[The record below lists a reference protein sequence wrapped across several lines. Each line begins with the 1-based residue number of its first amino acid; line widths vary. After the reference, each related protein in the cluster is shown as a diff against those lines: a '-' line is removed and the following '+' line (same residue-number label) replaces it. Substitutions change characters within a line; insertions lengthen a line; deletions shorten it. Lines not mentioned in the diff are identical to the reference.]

1 MADSA
6 STHHREWVPGGAFR
20 EWAYRQLIEAEIE
33 RVESR
38 VRYTID
44 DVIRFGRPHFS
55 NALEA
60 RIAIALAG
68 TITRFICEPVP
79 AEDFDALIADRI
91 ERNCRAPH
99 HRIGAL
105 LVPKQALGEALSD
118 LLVVALFEDV
128 KERRAVVE
136 KIAVYCVAQGREAPR
151 PGPEDAARRKAD
163 MAALEEQGV
172 KVFRFLEN
180 EIVSDALDCARAVNR
195 YLTRIENSYARTYN
209 YRAALGVADALS

>member
-33 RVESR
+33 KVESK

-60 RIAIALAG
+60 RVAIALAG
-68 TITRFICEPVP
+68 TVTRFICEPVP

-91 ERNCRAPH
+91 ARNRRAPH
-99 HRIGAL
+99 NRVGAL
-105 LVPKQALGEALSD
+105 LVPKQALGEALTD
-118 LLVVALFEDV
+118 LLVVALFDDV
-128 KERRAVVE
+128 KERRTVVE
-136 KIAVYCVAQGREAPR
+136 KIAVYCIAQGREAPR
-151 PGPEDAARRKAD
+151 AGPEDAVRRKTD
-163 MAALEEQGV
+163 MASLEAQGV
-172 KVFRFLEN
+172 KVFRLLEN
-180 EIVSDALDCARAVNR
+180 EIVSDALDCARSVNR
-195 YLTRIENSYARTYN
+195 YLSRIENSYARTYN
-209 YRAALGVADALS
+209 YRAALGVPDSLN